1 MVGVPTPNE
10 ADPTAQDEY
19 AFEKGAEKTDG
30 RGGFADVWK
39 RGYFGWEYKGKKH
52 PNLPA
57 AYQQLLDYRE
67 DLENPPALV
76 VCDMD
81 VIEVHTN
88 FTNTKP
94 AVYEVRLSDLTERT
108 DYALDILR
116 AVMSNPESLLPD
128 QTPEEITEAA
138 ASQFAFIAQSM
149 QQRGHEPEDVAH
161 FLNRVLFCLFAEDV
175 GLLPERSA
183 ASPMASRCPRCCAVS
198 ASSGVSSGHG
208 KGNVSN
214 VEVGV

>member
-1 MVGVPTPNE
+1 MTPDEFVAKWAPNVGRERSSSQEHFIDLCRMVGVPTPNE

-128 QTPEEITEAA
+128 
-138 ASQFAFIAQSM
+138 
-149 QQRGHEPEDVAH
+149 
-161 FLNRVLFCLFAEDV
+161 
-175 GLLPERSA
+175 
-183 ASPMASRCPRCCAVS
+183 
-198 ASSGVSSGHG
+198 
-208 KGNVSN
+208 
-214 VEVGV
+214 